1 MKMTQE
7 IRKILEVIINHY
19 YEDIQWWSNDKE
31 EQAYADV
38 DKIVEW
44 LKEEKMNNNNNTF
57 NDVLKLVDLRNAINF
72 ALEKNL
78 YGFEMIGVGTG
89 YGACDIDFYYKNK
102 NYHIALTERGK
113 K

>member
-19 YEDIQWWSNDKE
+19 YEDIQWWGNDKE

-44 LKEEKMNNNNNTF
+44 LKEEKENIIISNKELN
-57 NDVLKLVDLRNAINF
+57 LKLQRR
-72 ALEKNL
+72 LEEEEIEKKLNI
-78 YGFEMIGVGTG
+78 YFP
-89 YGACDIDFYYKNK
+89 DFPESVK
-102 NYHIALTERGK
+102 
-113 K
+113 

>member
-19 YEDIQWWSNDKE
+19 YEDIQWWGNDKE

-44 LKEEKMNNNNNTF
+44 LKEEKANIIISNKELN
-57 NDVLKLVDLRNAINF
+57 LKLQRR
-72 ALEKNL
+72 LE
-78 YGFEMIGVGTG
+78 EEEI
-89 YGACDIDFYYKNK
+89 
-102 NYHIALTERGK
+102 EK
-113 K
+113 KLNIYFPESVN